1 MGRIIKYMPLLNEIS
16 GSNSSTSYLIAT
28 TALPYVRWD
37 NDAYTGTVKVYM
49 EVMLKT
55 SNASYAAYA
64 MLYTTAGVAV
74 TGSDISTTSTTSTW
88 LRTSDFKANLTDDTN
103 YYLRIKV
110 ANASATVTV
119 YAARLVIEQT
129 GAITK
134 TESQI
139 SLGGQVVGT
148 TNTSG
153 IDYTYLYYFYWD
165 SKRFDG
171 AVSVYFEA
179 TLRNTGVGV
188 TSYAWLADGS
198 NTLVTGSTASVTG
211 TTANRSRSSA
221 ITLVDGTTY
230 HARLRTS
237 SGIGTC
243 QVSDVRLIVQQAGFT
258 KTETHYVLSPRQ
270 FTDTST
276 GSGGTNMGD
285 NIVWNYNSNEWI
297 VAVNNVYFEATIAT
311 SASTGYLDLNDGS
324 TDLVTITTTSSTK
337 ARVRSSAIIP
347 ANNTNYD
354 GQTHVGSAATM
365 NITGVRLV
373 IHTQL
378 MNAPNMGA
386 NF

>member
-1 MGRIIKYMPLLNEIS
+1 MGKIIKYIPIFNETS
-16 GSNSSTSYLIAT
+16 GTTTSTTYVIAH
-28 TALPYVRWD
+28 TALPHVYWD

-55 SNASYAAYA
+55 SNASYATYA
-64 MLYTTAGVAV
+64 MLYTTGGAAV

-88 LRTSDFKANLTDDTN
+88 LRSSNFKANLTDNTN
-103 YYLRIKV
+103 YYLRLKV
-110 ANASATVTV
+110 ANAAATATV
-119 YAARLVIEQT
+119 YAARLVVEQT

-139 SLGGQVVGT
+139 SLGGQVSST

-153 IDYTYLYYFYWD
+153 TNHAYLHYFYWD
-165 SKRFDG
+165 AKKFDG
-171 AVSVYFEA
+171 AVNVYFEA
-179 TLRNTGVGV
+179 TLRNTSAFF
-188 TSYAWLADGS
+188 TSYAWLADDS
-198 NTLVTGSTASVTG
+198 NTLVTGSTVSVSG
-211 TTANRSRSSA
+211 TTANRARSSA

-230 HARLRTS
+230 HARLRTNN
-237 SGIGTC
+237 GGGTC
-243 QVSDVRLIVQQAGFT
+243 QVSDVRLIVQQTGFT
-258 KTETHYVLSPRQ
+258 KTETHFVLSPRQ

-276 GSGGTNMGD
+276 GSGGTNMGN

-324 TDLVTITTTSSTK
+324 TDLVTISTTSSTK

-354 GQTHVGSAATM
+354 GQAHVGSAATM
-365 NITGVRLV
+365 DIAGVRLI

-386 NF
+386 NL